1 MPDVI
6 LGPSADSNPS
16 SRAILRGALGFGLV
30 SLIAFSVWAFG
41 GGWFRGRGGEPAMYL
56 AIAAVFAVFSGL
68 LLHPLVLG
76 PKKLVR
82 FYQAFVPAFLIY
94 AAVWSGFWFWL
105 KYGAGEW
112 LGAGVGSIAFVAYT
126 AWRFGSWRAFWLV
139 TVLFFVMHTA
149 GYFAGGWSMA
159 KLMGLARQ
167 DPVPF
172 LDKPK
177 LMLLAKMSWGLFYGL
192 GFGAGLGYVYHA
204 VQKTSPP
211 ARDEVQPI

>member
-1 MPDVI
+1 MPEI
-6 LGPSADSNPS
+6 IPITSAATGSS

-41 GGWFRGRGGEPAMYL
+41 GGWFRGRGGEPAMYA
-56 AIAAVFAVFSGL
+56 AIAAVFVVLTGVL
-68 LLHPLVLG
+68 MHPLVQG
-76 PKKLVR
+76 PKKLLR
-82 FYQAFVPAFLIY
+82 FYQAFVPAFLVY
-94 AAVWSGFWFWL
+94 AVVWSGFWFWL

-159 KLMGLARQ
+159 KLMALARQ

-177 LMLLAKMSWGLFYGL
+177 LMMLAKMSWGLFYGL
-192 GFGAGLGYVYHA
+192 GFGAGLGYVYHS
-204 VQKTSPP
+204 VQRKSPATP
-211 ARDEVQPI
+211 DEVRPM

>member
-1 MPDVI
+1 MSDPVSQAPGGAPTP
-6 LGPSADSNPS
+6 LGYT
-16 SRAILRGALGFGLV
+16 LRGSLGFGLV
-30 SLIAFSVWAFG
+30 SLAAFAVWVFG

-56 AIAAVFAVFSGL
+56 AIAAVFAVFSGV
-68 LLHPLVLG
+68 LLHPLVQG
-76 PKKLVR
+76 TKKLVR

-94 AAVWSGFWFWL
+94 AVVWSGFWFWL

-139 TVLFFVMHTA
+139 TFLFFVMHTA

-211 ARDEVQPI
+211 APDEVPSI